1 MSNVYFLKFVS
12 IYDTRTSVGLFTCIF
27 AMVAVAH
34 CRKCFRSFTGM
45 LLGRMLR
52 IQRYRK

>member
-12 IYDTRTSVGLFTCIF
+12 IYDTRTSVGLFTFIF